1 MDKEK
6 ALALRLRGKTFEEI
20 GLEMNR
26 TPSNVISALNPPV
39 AIRVIVADRCRG
51 ICQTCYIGVGKKEGH
66 IHEIGATK
74 LDKYTDLD
82 NLTLLCRPC
91 AQTAHE
97 RKT

>member
-6 ALALRLRGKTFEEI
+6 ALALRLQGKTFEEI
-20 GLEMNR
+20 GLEVNR
-26 TPSNVISALNPPV
+26 TSSNVMAALNPPV
-39 AIRVIVADRCRG
+39 AIREVVADRCRG

-82 NLTLLCRPC
+82 NLTLLCRAC
-91 AQTAHE
+91 ALIAHE
-97 RKT
+97 RKS